1 MHIFKEANIG
11 VGAQRPQ
18 LDAVLESLFVDD
30 ILIVTHLICLA
41 RSSHDL
47 HSILLKIEAKGA
59 KLKPMTETWADTT
72 AHSGRFILEV
82 IAGLEEFGRQKMST
96 GRTKARI
103 AGQLMGRPQS
113 LTKYQRELVLEM
125 RREGKNNT
133 EISLVSTPEQIST
146 TSRSKST
153 SLWLRKFVH
162 RPALR
167 SGPPSG
173 RRSCAG
179 LWSNWA

>member
-1 MHIFKEANIG
+1 MKKVGYANSSILGLPIDTQIERLEANGCTHIFKETNIG
-11 VGAQRPQ
+11 VGTQRPQ
-18 LDAVLESLFVDD
+18 LDAVLASLFVDD

-133 EISLVSTPEQIST
+133 EISLVFGV
-146 TSRSKST
+146 SRSTISRIK
-153 SLWLRKFVH
+153 
-162 RPALR
+162 
-167 SGPPSG
+167 
-173 RRSCAG
+173 
-179 LWSNWA
+179 